1 MIKKK
6 FLLANSGSHWGN
18 WSKLNHAQIGVLNH
32 ELKIIDRK
40 FVPMAQ
46 CVIVTSEL
54 LAQRTYSSS
63 HSNTKNFLESY
74 LQRILSG
81 KPVML
86 SNV

>member
-46 CVIVTSEL
+46 CVIVTSEI
-54 LAQRTYSSS
+54 LAQRTYSKHLFKQSL
-63 HSNTKNFLESY
+63 KYQE
-74 LQRILSG
+74 LSG
-81 KPVML
+81 VVSPENL
-86 SNV
+86 EW